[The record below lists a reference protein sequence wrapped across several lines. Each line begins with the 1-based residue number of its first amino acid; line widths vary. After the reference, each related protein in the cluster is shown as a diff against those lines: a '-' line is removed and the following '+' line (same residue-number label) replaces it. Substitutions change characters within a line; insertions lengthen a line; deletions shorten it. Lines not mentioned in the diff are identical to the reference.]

1 MARMAIREFSIANP
15 MYRGGTVYAYTVA
28 GGVKTAILATLYAAE
43 TGTAQLA
50 NPQKLDSLGK
60 WRQAVYIDAAVILT
74 VSGLSVP
81 SHDTGIVFY
90 APGADF
96 PYGKLGVSGDNGD
109 ANKTL
114 TVGDDDVVQ
123 RWNTPLTASRDA
135 ILANA
140 SAFEGARFRI
150 CRESGATGNLFDLS
164 VKREDGTVLA
174 VLTNSGQWAEV
185 DRDAAS
191 LWRLTA
197 AGSL

>member
-1 MARMAIREFSIANP
+1 MSRMAIREFSIANP

-28 GGVKTAILATLYAAE
+28 GGAKTAILATLYSGE
-43 TGTAQLA
+43 TGTGQLA

-109 ANKTL
+109 ADKTL
-114 TVGDDDVVQ
+114 TVGDDDIVQ
-123 RWNTPLTASRDA
+123 RWNTPLTASRTVT
-135 ILANA
+135 LATA
-140 SAFEGARFRI
+140 SAFEGARFRV

-164 VKREDGTVLA
+164 VGTGPLA
-174 VLTNSGQWAEV
+174 ILTNSGQWCEV
-185 DRDAAS
+185 DYDGAA
-191 LWRLTA
+191 WRLTA